1 MLGRN
6 LLLSLLTHVLNLI
19 SSVHGAVWE
28 PLVKNVHGFF
38 DTHADCVT
46 LVETAETLAQLQ

>member
-38 DTHADCVT
+38 DTHAECVT
-46 LVETAETLAQLQ
+46 LVETAETFAQLQ